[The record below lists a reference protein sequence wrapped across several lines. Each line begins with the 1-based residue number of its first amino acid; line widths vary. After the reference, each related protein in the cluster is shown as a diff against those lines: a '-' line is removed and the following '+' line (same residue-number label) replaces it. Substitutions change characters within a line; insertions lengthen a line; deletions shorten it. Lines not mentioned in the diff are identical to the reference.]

1 MRLCEL
7 FPRELRY
14 GQRLCR
20 SQCAPAADRPHRVP
34 SHTLCFT
41 RAPHTAEAAPT
52 RNQEP
57 TVLRAG
63 AERGAYGLACRAEGG
78 KSRGAPCPAC
88 HFKAEP
94 LRPTTA
100 ARTGPPDPGGRS
112 QARRRPACG
121 HARRKPARTGR
132 FRRLPARV
140 PPRLHRLSQLHAEGR
155 CSTGVRGR
163 SISLGAQSAR
173 VLTACRSGPASL
185 EDRAWCSWSLRC
197 CAGRTLQTGGQRSH
211 RTTEDR
217 GSQQSASMDARPTPL
232 DRRRSAR
239 AAAES
244 GALGSSSAAVS
255 ARHEL
260 RWRLQSCRMSFR
272 FT

>member
-1 MRLCEL
+1 MALRAGGRREAKVEAPRARRAILKPNPFARPPPRGRARPTQAAAPRLAGG
-7 FPRELRY
+7 P
-14 GQRLCR
+14 
-20 SQCAPAADRPHRVP
+20 PAATLAAQARPHR
-34 SHTLCFT
+34 TI
-41 RAPHTAEAAPT
+41 
-52 RNQEP
+52 
-57 TVLRAG
+57 
-63 AERGAYGLACRAEGG
+63 
-78 KSRGAPCPAC
+78 
-88 HFKAEP
+88 
-94 LRPTTA
+94 
-100 ARTGPPDPGGRS
+100 
-112 QARRRPACG
+112 
-121 HARRKPARTGR
+121 

-239 AAAES
+239 AAAERRS
-244 GALGSSSAAVS
+244 GLEQRGGQRAPRIALAAAELQDVVSFYLGFRGS
-255 ARHEL
+255 
-260 RWRLQSCRMSFR
+260 
-272 FT
+272 TY